1 MTTHSETRLLS
12 LLGMFASGRVFTA
25 AELAERFDVTPRTIR
40 RDIASLREIGYVI
53 GSVPGAE
60 GGYRAEST
68 TVLPPLQLE
77 SGEALS
83 TAVGLALLRG
93 AGLSTANADSATEKL
108 RGMLPADMRATVLD
122 IGTAVSVLPGHA
134 PGIDLGAVIALA
146 SAIAS
151 RAVVTFDHRKGRA
164 PSAEAVGSGEGSTT
178 GAAGTA
184 DGLVTG
190 AAGTAGAVDAPTA
203 GVAPDRQELEGRRVE
218 PVRLVVLGAHWYLYA
233 WDLDRADWRSFRLD
247 RMSAV
252 HATTFTFAHRPHPD
266 AEAAVSS
273 AVTTSAYRHTVVL
286 RAQVTVEEA
295 KDWFPTRSATITEV
309 ADGVRIE
316 FGVDDLRWA
325 AVMATAT
332 PGDVEVIEPAELRD
346 ELRTLGERARRIA
359 EKG

>member
-1 MTTHSETRLLS
+1 MHSETRLLS
-12 LLGMFASGRVFTA
+12 ILGMFASGRIFTA

-164 PSAEAVGSGEGSTT
+164 PSAEAVRSGEGSAT
-178 GAAGTA
+178 GA
-184 DGLVTG
+184 
-190 AAGTAGAVDAPTA
+190 
-203 GVAPDRQELEGRRVE
+203 APDRQELEGRRVE

>member
-1 MTTHSETRLLS
+1 MHSETRLLS
-12 LLGMFASGRVFTA
+12 LLGMFASGRIFTA

-164 PSAEAVGSGEGSTT
+164 PRAEAVRSGEGSTA
-178 GAAGTA
+178 GAAS
-184 DGLVTG
+184 
-190 AAGTAGAVDAPTA
+190 
-203 GVAPDRQELEGRRVE
+203 DRQELEGRRVE

-346 ELRTLGERARRIA
+346 ELRTLGDRARRIA

>member
-1 MTTHSETRLLS
+1 MTMHSETRLLS
-12 LLGMFASGRVFTA
+12 LLGMFASGRIFSA

-53 GSVPGAE
+53 GSVPGTE
-60 GGYRAEST
+60 GGYRAESR

-108 RGMLPADMRATVLD
+108 RGMLPADMQATVRD

-134 PGIDLGAVIALA
+134 PGIDLGAVIELA

-151 RAVVTFDHRKGRA
+151 RAVVTFDHRKGRV
-164 PSAEAVGSGEGSTT
+164 PRAEA
-178 GAAGTA
+178 
-184 DGLVTG
+184 
-190 AAGTAGAVDAPTA
+190 AGAVDAPTDKA
-203 GVAPDRQELEGRRVE
+203 APDRQETEGRRVE

-273 AVTTSAYRHTVVL
+273 AVTTSAYRRTVVL

-295 KDWFPTRSATITEV
+295 KDWFPTRSATITEA

-332 PGDVEVIEPAELRD
+332 PGDVEVIEPAELRE
-346 ELRTLGERARRIA
+346 ELRTLGERARRVA